1 MTILL
6 LGSGRTILQ
15 AKKCIDNYL
24 VGSNYEDI
32 LIKHFNDLKSMERNS
47 ECFEIM
53 IIEPTGK
60 QLNETCKEDF
70 ELLSERIRANNA
82 STVIITDKN
91 NCPVELFRLHVIDR
105 ILTETI
111 ESGLQKVLD
120 NYFEGYYAK
129 NNLFHYNVYKSQ
141 RIINKNQILFLQ
153 SDGKRVIIYTKRGQD
168 TFYGKLSD
176 CIKQPCMKH
185 FVFIHQSYLI
195 NTFYI
200 DEIRN
205 GKVYIDKWELPISRK
220 YSCNVKTLIS
230 KCYHSTI
237 ING

>member
-6 LGSGRTILQ
+6 LGSGRNIL
-15 AKKCIDNYL
+15 KVKRIIDNYI
-24 VGSNYEDI
+24 VGSHYEDI
-32 LIKHFNDLKSMERNS
+32 LIKHFYNFKSMES
-47 ECFEIM
+47 YSLSFDIL

-60 QLNETCKEDF
+60 QLNKICKEEF
-70 ELLSERIRANNA
+70 ERLSNKIRTNNA
-82 STVIITDKN
+82 STVIITDKDC
-91 NCPVELFRLHVIDR
+91 CPVELFRLHIIDQ
-105 ILTETI
+105 ILADDI
-111 ESGLQKVLD
+111 ENSLHKVLD
-120 NYFEGYYAK
+120 NYFEGYFAK
-129 NNLFHYNVYKSQ
+129 YNLFHYNVYKSQ
-141 RIINKNQILFLQ
+141 RIININQILFFQ

-220 YSCNVKTLIS
+220 YSYNVKMRI
-230 KCYHSTI
+230 
-237 ING
+237 

>member
-32 LIKHFNDLKSMERNS
+32 LIKHFNDFKSMERNS
-47 ECFEIM
+47 QSFDIM

-60 QLNETCKEDF
+60 QLNETCKEEF
-70 ELLSERIRANNA
+70 ELLCERIRANNA
-82 STVIITDKN
+82 STVIITDKDS
-91 NCPVELFRLHVIDR
+91 CPVELFRFHVIDQ
-105 ILTETI
+105 ILVDDI
-111 ESGLQKVLD
+111 ENSIHKVLD
-120 NYFEGYYAK
+120 NYFEGYFAK
-129 NNLFHYNVYKSQ
+129 YNLFHYNVYKSQ

-176 CIKQPCMKH
+176 CIKQPCMKS

-195 NTFYI
+195 NPFYI

-205 GKVYIDKWELPISRK
+205 GKVYIDKWDLPISRK
-220 YSCNVKTLIS
+220 YSCNVRMLL
-230 KCYHSTI
+230 
-237 ING
+237 